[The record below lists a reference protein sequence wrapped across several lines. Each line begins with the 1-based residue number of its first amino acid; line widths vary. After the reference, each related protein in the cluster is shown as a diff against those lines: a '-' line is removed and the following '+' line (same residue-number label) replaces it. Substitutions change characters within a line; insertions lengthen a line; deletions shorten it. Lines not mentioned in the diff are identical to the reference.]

1 MKKVTIKYNKYIIE
15 NFNFVKHNELIEF
28 KIKIINKSIINI
40 FNKEKTLKILIDKTK
55 NIIKINKNTA
65 IFDKTFLEKGNLAKN
80 LSMLRL
86 SRLIS
91 FGTIQPLMANET
103 SNLEIPNLSNI
114 EKYTEYKSINDDCFS
129 LKIKKDNITLG
140 IFDESKKNDKLKT
153 EESRILYNNVQKI
166 KQQVISDLKNY
177 VLTLIKND
185 LSQKEINDIKNKLDN
200 FYNKTVVQ
208 LSVDNF
214 DEGVPDFYG
223 EAQLDNVI
231 NLHFD
236 GLNLTQIQDINTNKM
251 IYNFMLHESTHLLK
265 IALTDKEEFFKEDI
279 AISLQQILGQE
290 ITSSNLIHSIEKTEV
305 ESYGKYINLLENIK
319 NNNNF
324 FNEKEYKILEQSF
337 DNLKKIEVKD
347 TLKQT
352 DYTQIY
358 GKRNN
363 FAHNEYFE
371 YFKIPK
377 EKSMKNN
384 YVKNFIISSIKNNN
398 IEVKQDN
405 NFNYKDTSSRIIMI
419 IKDINNNKDITNKEK
434 KDLIFKSIQ
443 FVSGEKNINNII
455 SNLIYYDSTLKEILI
470 TEQQQLLTMNF

>member
-358 GKRNN
+358 GQRNN

-455 SNLIYYDSTLKEILI
+455 SNLIYYDSTLKDILI